1 MGDPARPF
9 RAATQA
15 RGRRKAS
22 IGGRDFLPGWAIHH
36 RDKEAFMKAEE
47 NESPKSKPRLNIPA
61 GAMVIIP
68 LRSRVLFPPMI
79 MPVMVRRA
87 ERLHA
92 VEETVR
98 QQLPIGFVTQ
108 RDPNIDVPQPKDL
121 YGVGTAADVLRMYT
135 LPDGQ
140 RQILVQGRRRFE
152 IAEFL
157 ETDPLLIARVTM
169 VEEKVPHTKEFE
181 ARILHLRQEAARA
194 LSLFPEPVNELR
206 SMIERIEDPLSV
218 IDVVASTLDLPSTE
232 KQEILAILDP
242 EARAQRVSE
251 KLARQIELL
260 ELSRKIGDEN
270 KESIDKSQRQYFL
283 REQLKAIQKELGEEA
298 GKGSEVE
305 ELRKQIYEA
314 KMPPE
319 VETEALKELARF
331 ERIPEMAAE
340 HSLLRTYLDW
350 LVELPWSVFSKE
362 EIDMRRAREI
372 RAPTHYGLEKV
383 KKRIIEFLA
392 VRKLMPQGKSPILCL
407 IGPPGV
413 GKTSLG
419 QSIAR
424 AMNRKFVRQSL
435 GGVHDEA
442 DIRGHRRT
450 YIGALPGNIIQGIRK
465 AGTRNPVFMLD
476 EVDKLSVSF
485 HGDPSAALLEVLD
498 PAQNATFQDHY
509 IALPFDLSQVL
520 FIATAN
526 VLDTIPSPLRDRMEI
541 LELPGYIEE
550 DKLAI
555 AKGYLVPRQT
565 AENGLK
571 PENISFTDEA
581 IREIIRSYTREA
593 GVRQLERELGAVCRS
608 VATRIA
614 EGFNETITV
623 KPESIPTYLG
633 PQKFFNEIALRTSL
647 PGVATGLAWTP
658 FGGEILFV
666 EATKMAGD
674 GKLLLTGQLG
684 DVMKESA
691 QAALS
696 LVKSRAE
703 TLGIDSDIFKKNDL
717 HIHIPAG
724 AIPKDG
730 PSAGVTLFVALVSL
744 LTGRRISK
752 DVAMT
757 GEISLRGLVVPV
769 GGIKEKMLAAK
780 RAGISCVLLPE
791 LNRKDLEEI
800 PPAGR
805 QGIRFEFL
813 QTADEALR
821 LALEP
826 EAPGGFSP
834 GDRLA
839 ARPLS

>member
-1 MGDPARPF
+1 MN
-9 RAATQA
+9 TEEEE
-15 RGRRKAS
+15 
-22 IGGRDFLPGWAIHH
+22 
-36 RDKEAFMKAEE
+36 KESA
-47 NESPKSKPRLNIPA
+47 KSKQRLNIPE
-61 GAMVIIP
+61 GALVIMP
-68 LRSRVLFPPMI
+68 MRNRVLFPSMM
-79 MPVMVRRA
+79 MPLAVRSAAR
-87 ERLHA
+87 RHA
-92 VEETVR
+92 VEEAVR
-98 QQLPIGFVTQ
+98 QQVPIGFVVQ
-108 RDPNIDVPQPKDL
+108 RDPNREVPEPKDL
-121 YGVGTAADVLRMYT
+121 YAVGTTGDVVRMFT

-140 RQILVQGRRRFE
+140 RQVLVQGRRRFE
-152 IAEFL
+152 IGEFL
-157 ETDPLLIARVTM
+157 ETDPVLIARVTM
-169 VEEKVPHTKEFE
+169 VEEKIPETKDFE

-194 LSLFPEPVNELR
+194 LSLFSEPMNELR
-206 SMIERIEDPLSV
+206 VMIDRIEDPLSV
-218 IDVVASTLDLPSTE
+218 IDMIASTLDLPTAE
-232 KQEILAILDP
+232 KQEILGILDP

-260 ELSRKIGDEN
+260 ELSKKIGAET
-270 KESIDKSQRQYFL
+270 KESMDKSQRQYFL
-283 REQLKAIQKELGEEA
+283 REQLKAIQKELGEA
-298 GKGSEVE
+298 DGRGVEVE
-305 ELRKQIYEA
+305 DLRKKLYDA

-319 VETEALKELARF
+319 VEKEALKELGRL
-331 ERIPEMAAE
+331 ERIPEAAPE
-340 HSLLRTYLDW
+340 YSLLRTYFDW
-350 LVELPWSVFSKE
+350 LVELPWSIFTEE
-362 EIDMRRAREI
+362 EIDLPKAREI
-372 RAPTHYGLEKV
+372 LDADHHGLEKV
-383 KKRIIEFLA
+383 KKRIVEFLA
-392 VRKLMPQGKSPILCL
+392 VRKLMPHGKSPILCL
-407 IGPPGV
+407 VGPPGV

-450 YIGALPGNIIQGIRK
+450 YVGALPGNIIQGIRK
-465 AGTRNPVFMLD
+465 AGSRNPVLMLD
-476 EVDKLSVSF
+476 EVDKLNASF
-485 HGDPSAALLEVLD
+485 QGDPSAALLEVLD

-571 PENISFTDEA
+571 PENISFTDES

-593 GVRQLERELGAVCRS
+593 GVRQLERGLGAVCRS

-614 EGFNETITV
+614 DGSNETFAITAD
-623 KPESIPTYLG
+623 SIPAYLG

-647 PGVATGLAWTP
+647 PGVATGLAWTQ
-658 FGGEILFV
+658 FGGDILFV

-674 GKLLLTGQLG
+674 GRLILTGQLG

-703 TLGIDSDIFKKNDL
+703 TLGIDSEIFKKNDL

-730 PSAGVTLFVALVSL
+730 PSAGITLFVALVSL

-757 GEISLRGLVVPV
+757 GEISLRGLVLPV

-780 RAGISCVLLPE
+780 RAGISTVLLPE
-791 LNRKDLEEI
+791 LNRRDLEEI

-805 QGIRFEFL
+805 DGIRFEFL
-813 QTADEALR
+813 KTADEALR
-821 LALEP
+821 LALEAD
-826 EAPGGFSP
+826 APSGYSP
-834 GDRLA
+834 GERLA
-839 ARPLS
+839 AHFLS

>member
-1 MGDPARPF
+1 MN
-9 RAATQA
+9 T
-15 RGRRKAS
+15 
-22 IGGRDFLPGWAIHH
+22 
-36 RDKEAFMKAEE
+36 EAEE
-47 NESPKSKPRLNIPA
+47 KESAKSKQRLNIPE
-61 GAMVIIP
+61 GALVIIP
-68 LRSRVLFPPMI
+68 MRNRVLFPAMM
-79 MPVMVRRA
+79 MPLSVRGPAR
-87 ERLHA
+87 RHA
-92 VEETVR
+92 VEEAVR
-98 QQLPIGFVTQ
+98 QQVPIGFVVQ
-108 RDPNIDVPQPKDL
+108 RDPNIEVPEPKDL
-121 YGVGTAADVLRMYT
+121 YRVGTAADVMRMFT

-140 RQILVQGRRRFE
+140 RQVLVQGRRRFE
-152 IAEFL
+152 IGEFL
-157 ETDPLLIARVTM
+157 ETDPVLIARVTM
-169 VEEKVPHTKEFE
+169 VEEKIPQTKEFE

-194 LSLFPEPVNELR
+194 LSLFPEPMNELR
-206 SMIERIEDPLSV
+206 AMIERIEDPLSV
-218 IDVVASTLDLPSTE
+218 IDMIASTLDLPTAE
-232 KQEILAILDP
+232 KQEILGILDP

-260 ELSRKIGDEN
+260 ELTKKIGAET
-270 KESIDKSQRQYFL
+270 KESMDKSQRQYFL
-283 REQLKAIQKELGEEA
+283 REQLKAIQKELGETD
-298 GKGSEVE
+298 GKDVEVE
-305 ELRKQIYEA
+305 ELRKKLYAA

-319 VETEALKELARF
+319 VEKEALKELARL
-331 ERIPEMAAE
+331 ERIPEAAPE
-340 HSLLRTYLDW
+340 HSLLRTYFDW
-350 LVELPWSVFSKE
+350 LVELPWSIFTEE
-362 EIDMRRAREI
+362 EIDLPKAREI
-372 RAPTHYGLEKV
+372 LDADHYGLEKV

-392 VRKLMPQGKSPILCL
+392 VRKLMPHGKCPILCL
-407 IGPPGV
+407 VGPPGV

-450 YIGALPGNIIQGIRK
+450 YVGALPGNIIQGIRK
-465 AGTRNPVFMLD
+465 AGSRNPVFMLD
-476 EVDKLSVSF
+476 EVDKLSASF

-498 PAQNATFQDHY
+498 PSQNSTFQDHY
-509 IALPFDLSQVL
+509 LAVPFDLSQVL

-526 VLDTIPSPLRDRMEI
+526 VLDTVPGPLRDRMEI

-658 FGGEILFV
+658 FGGDILFV

-703 TLGIDSDIFKKNDL
+703 TLGIDSAIFKKNDL

-757 GEISLRGLVVPV
+757 GEISLRGLVLPV
-769 GGIKEKMLAAK
+769 GGIKEKVLAAK

-791 LNRKDLEEI
+791 LNRRDMEEI
-800 PPAGR
+800 PTSGR
-805 QGIRFEFL
+805 EGIRFEFL
-813 QTADEALR
+813 KTADQALL

-826 EAPGGFSP
+826 ESPGGFSP
-834 GDRLA
+834 GERLA
-839 ARPLS
+839 ARSIS

>member
-1 MGDPARPF
+1 MNGQE
-9 RAATQA
+9 T
-15 RGRRKAS
+15 AS
-22 IGGRDFLPGWAIHH
+22 V
-36 RDKEAFMKAEE
+36 
-47 NESPKSKPRLNIPA
+47 KPRLNIPP
-61 GAMVIIP
+61 GALAIIP
-68 LRSRVLFPPMI
+68 LRNRVLFPSMM
-79 MPVMVRRA
+79 MPLSVNSPARR
-87 ERLHA
+87 HI
-92 VEETVR
+92 VEEAVR
-98 QQLPIGFVTQ
+98 QQIPIGFVSQ
-108 RDPNIDVPQPKDL
+108 QDPTLETATAKDL
-121 YGVGTAADVLRMYT
+121 YDVGTAADVLRMFS

-140 RQILVQGRRRFE
+140 RQALVQGRRRFE
-152 IAEFL
+152 IAEFIA
-157 ETDPLLIARVTM
+157 TDPVLIARVTM
-169 VEEKVPHTKEFE
+169 VEETIPQTRDFE
-181 ARILHLRQEAARA
+181 ARILNLRQEAARA
-194 LSLFPEPVNELR
+194 LSLFPEPMNELR
-206 SMIERIEDPLSV
+206 AMIERIEDPLSV
-218 IDVVASTLDLPSTE
+218 IDIIASTLDLPIAE

-242 EARAQRVSE
+242 TVRAQRVSE

-260 ELSRKIGDEN
+260 ELSKKIGAET
-270 KESIDKSQRQYFL
+270 KESLDKTQRQYFL
-283 REQLKAIQKELGEEA
+283 REQLKAIQKELGEED
-298 GKGSEVE
+298 GKGVEVE
-305 ELRKQIYEA
+305 ELRKKIFDA
-314 KMPPE
+314 KMPPD
-319 VETEALKELARF
+319 VEKETLKELGRL
-331 ERIPEMAAE
+331 ERMPEMAAE
-340 HSLLRTYLDW
+340 YSMIRTYFDW
-350 LVELPWSVFSKE
+350 LVELPWSVLSKE
-362 EIDMRRAREI
+362 EIDLPKAREI
-372 RAPTHYGLEKV
+372 LDADHYGLEKV
-383 KKRIIEFLA
+383 KRRIIEFLA
-392 VRKLMPQGKSPILCL
+392 VRKLKPEGKSPILCL
-407 IGPPGV
+407 VGPPGV

-476 EVDKLSVSF
+476 EIDKLSASF

-509 IALPFDLSQVL
+509 IGLPFDLSQVL

-526 VLDTIPSPLRDRMEI
+526 VLDTIPGPLRDRMEI

-550 DKLAI
+550 EKLAI
-555 AKGYLVPRQT
+555 AKGYLVPRQV

-571 PENISFTDEA
+571 PSNIEFTDEA
-581 IREIIRSYTREA
+581 TREIIRSYTREA

-608 VATRIA
+608 IATRFA
-614 EGFNETITV
+614 EGLSDMITV
-623 KPESIPTYLG
+623 KPDSIPTYLG

-647 PGVATGLAWTP
+647 PGVATGLAWTQ
-658 FGGEILFV
+658 FGGDILFV
-666 EATKMAGD
+666 EATKMPGD
-674 GKLLLTGQLG
+674 GRLILTGQLG
-684 DVMKESA
+684 EVMKESA

-703 TLGIDSDIFKKNDL
+703 LLGIDPELFKKSDL

-757 GEISLRGLVVPV
+757 GEISLRGLVLPV

-780 RAGISCVLLPE
+780 RAGITSVLLPE

-800 PPAGR
+800 PPSAR

-813 QTADEALR
+813 KTVDEALR
-821 LALEP
+821 LAFEP
-826 EAPGGFSP
+826 DAPGGYSP
-834 GDRLA
+834 GERLA
-839 ARPLS
+839 ARPSI

>member
-1 MGDPARPF
+1 MNAE
-9 RAATQA
+9 AT
-15 RGRRKAS
+15 
-22 IGGRDFLPGWAIHH
+22 
-36 RDKEAFMKAEE
+36 ET
-47 NESPKSKPRLNIPA
+47 PKSKPRINIPE
-61 GAMVIIP
+61 GALVIIP
-68 LRSRVLFPPMI
+68 MRNRVLFPSMI
-79 MPVMVRRA
+79 MPLSVRNPAR
-87 ERLHA
+87 RHA
-92 VEETVR
+92 VEEAVR
-98 QQLPIGFVTQ
+98 QQVPIGFVVQ
-108 RDPNIDVPQPKDL
+108 RDPNIEVPEPKDL
-121 YGVGTAADVLRMYT
+121 YGVGTAADVLRMFT

-140 RQILVQGRRRFE
+140 RQVLVQGRRRFE
-152 IAEFL
+152 IGEFL
-157 ETDPLLIARVTM
+157 ETDPVLIARVTM
-169 VEEKVPHTKEFE
+169 VEEKIPQTKEFE

-194 LSLFPEPVNELR
+194 LSLFPEPMNELR
-206 SMIERIEDPLSV
+206 AMIERIEDPLSV
-218 IDVVASTLDLPSTE
+218 IDMIASTLDLPTAE
-232 KQEILAILDP
+232 KQEILGILDP

-260 ELSRKIGDEN
+260 ELSKKIGAET
-270 KESIDKSQRQYFL
+270 KESMDKSQRQYFL
-283 REQLKAIQKELGEEA
+283 REQLKAIQKELGEA
-298 GKGSEVE
+298 DGKDVEVE
-305 ELRKQIYEA
+305 ELRKKLYDA

-319 VETEALKELARF
+319 VEKEALKELARL
-331 ERIPEMAAE
+331 ERIPEAAPE
-340 HSLLRTYLDW
+340 HSLLRTYFDW
-350 LVELPWSVFSKE
+350 LVELPWSIFTEE
-362 EIDMRRAREI
+362 EIDLPKAREI
-372 RAPTHYGLEKV
+372 LDADHYGLEKV

-392 VRKLMPQGKSPILCL
+392 VRKLMPHGKSPILCL
-407 IGPPGV
+407 VGPPGV

-450 YIGALPGNIIQGIRK
+450 YVGALPGNIIQGIRK
-465 AGTRNPVFMLD
+465 AGSRNPVFMLD
-476 EVDKLSVSF
+476 EVDKLSASF

-509 IALPFDLSQVL
+509 LALPFDLSQVL

-526 VLDTIPSPLRDRMEI
+526 VLDTVPGPLRDRMEI

-555 AKGYLVPRQT
+555 AKGYLVPRQI

-571 PENISFTDEA
+571 PEEINFNDDA

-614 EGFNETITV
+614 EGLKETIAV
-623 KPESIPTYLG
+623 NKESLPTYLG
-633 PQKFFNEIALRTSL
+633 PQKYFNEIALRTSL

-658 FGGEILFV
+658 FGGDILFV
-666 EATKMAGD
+666 EATRIPGD
-674 GKLLLTGQLG
+674 GKLILTGQLG

-696 LVKSRAE
+696 LLKSRAE
-703 TLGIDSDIFKKNDL
+703 TLGIDADIFRKNDL

-757 GEISLRGLVVPV
+757 GEISLRGLVLPV
-769 GGIKEKMLAAK
+769 GGIKEKVLAAK
-780 RAGISCVLLPE
+780 RAGISIVLLPE
-791 LNRKDLEEI
+791 LNRRDMEEI
-800 PPAGR
+800 PTSGR
-805 QGIRFEFL
+805 EGIRFEFL
-813 QTADEALR
+813 KTADEALR
-821 LALEP
+821 LALEI
-826 EAPGGFSP
+826 EAPSGFSP
-834 GDRLA
+834 GERLA

>member
-1 MGDPARPF
+1 MNTDDEGE
-9 RAATQA
+9 
-15 RGRRKAS
+15 
-22 IGGRDFLPGWAIHH
+22 
-36 RDKEAFMKAEE
+36 KET
-47 NESPKSKPRLNIPA
+47 NKSNPRLNIPE
-61 GAMVIIP
+61 GALVILP
-68 LRSRVLFPPMI
+68 MRNRVLFPSMM
-79 MPVMVRRA
+79 MPLTVRGPAR
-87 ERLHA
+87 RHA
-92 VEETVR
+92 VEEAVR
-98 QQLPIGFVTQ
+98 QQVPIGIVVQ
-108 RDPNIDVPQPKDL
+108 RDPNIEAPKPEDL
-121 YGVGTAADVLRMYT
+121 YTVGTTADVVRMFT
-135 LPDGQ
+135 LPDGR

-152 IAEFL
+152 ISEFL
-157 ETDPLLIARVTM
+157 ETDPVLIARVTL
-169 VEEKVPHTKEFE
+169 VEEKIPQTKEFE

-194 LSLFPEPVNELR
+194 LSLLPEPTNEMR
-206 SMIERIEDPLSV
+206 AMIERIEDPLSI
-218 IDVVASTLDLPSTE
+218 IDMIASTLDLPTAE
-232 KQEILAILDP
+232 KQDIFAQLDP
-242 EARAQRVSE
+242 ETRAQRVSE

-260 ELSRKIGDEN
+260 ELSRKIGAETKD
-270 KESIDKSQRQYFL
+270 SMDKSQRQYFL
-283 REQLKAIQKELGEEA
+283 REQLKAIQKELGEED
-298 GKGSEVE
+298 GKDVEVE
-305 ELRKQIYEA
+305 ELRRKLMEA

-319 VETEALKELARF
+319 VEKEALKELSRL
-331 ERIPEMAAE
+331 ERIPEAAPE
-340 HSLLRTYLDW
+340 HSLLRTYFDW
-350 LVELPWSVFSKE
+350 LVELPWSNFTEE
-362 EIDMRRAREI
+362 EIDLPKAREI
-372 RAPTHYGLEKV
+372 LDADHHGLQKV

-392 VRKLMPQGKSPILCL
+392 VRKLMPRGKSPILCL
-407 IGPPGV
+407 VGPPGV

-450 YIGALPGNIIQGIRK
+450 YIGALPGNIIQGLRK
-465 AGTRNPVFMLD
+465 AGSRNPVFMLD
-476 EVDKLSVSF
+476 EVDKLSASF

-526 VLDTIPSPLRDRMEI
+526 VLDMIPGPLRDRMEI

-571 PENISFTDEA
+571 PDHISFTDGA
-581 IREIIRSYTREA
+581 LREIIRSYTREA
-593 GVRQLERELGAVCRS
+593 GVRQLERELGAVCRN
-608 VATRIA
+608 VATRVA
-614 EGFNETITV
+614 EGINEPVAI
-623 KPESIPTYLG
+623 KAESIPTFLG

-647 PGVATGLAWTP
+647 PGVATGLAWTQ
-658 FGGEILFV
+658 FGGDILFV

-674 GKLLLTGQLG
+674 GKLILTGQLG

-703 TLGIDSDIFKKNDL
+703 SLGIDSKLFKTNDL

-757 GEISLRGLVVPV
+757 GEISLRGLVLPV

-780 RAGISCVLLPE
+780 RAGISSVLLPE

-800 PPAGR
+800 SPSGR
-805 QGIRFEFL
+805 EGIRFEFL
-813 QTADEALR
+813 KTAEEALR
-821 LALEP
+821 LALEAD
-826 EAPGGFSP
+826 APSGYSP
-834 GDRLA
+834 GERLA
-839 ARPLS
+839 ARSLS

>member
-1 MGDPARPF
+1 MNAEQ
-9 RAATQA
+9 T
-15 RGRRKAS
+15 
-22 IGGRDFLPGWAIHH
+22 
-36 RDKEAFMKAEE
+36 EA
-47 NESPKSKPRLNIPA
+47 PKTKPRLNIPA
-61 GAMVIIP
+61 GALVIIP
-68 LRSRVLFPPMI
+68 LRNRVLFPSMI
-79 MPVMVRRA
+79 MPLMVRRPA
-87 ERLHA
+87 RLHA

-98 QQLPIGFVTQ
+98 QQVPIGFVVL
-108 RDPNIDVPQPKDL
+108 RDPNIEVPEPKDL
-121 YGVGTAADVLRMYT
+121 YGVGTAADVLRMFS

-152 IAEFL
+152 IGEFL
-157 ETDPLLIARVTM
+157 ETEPVLIARVTM
-169 VEEKVPHTKEFE
+169 VEEKLPQTKEFE

-194 LSLFPEPVNELR
+194 LSLFPEPMNELR

-218 IDVVASTLDLPSTE
+218 IDMIASTLDLPTAE
-232 KQEILAILDP
+232 RQEILGILDP

-260 ELSRKIGDEN
+260 ELSKKIGAET
-270 KESIDKSQRQYFL
+270 KESMDKTQRQYFL
-283 REQLKAIQKELGEEA
+283 REQLKAIQKELGEED
-298 GKGSEVE
+298 GKGVEVE
-305 ELRKQIYEA
+305 ELRKKLYEA

-319 VETEALKELARF
+319 VEKEALKELTRL
-331 ERIPEMAAE
+331 ERIPEMAPE
-340 HSLLRTYLDW
+340 HSLLRTYFEW
-350 LVELPWSVFSKE
+350 LVELPWSIVTKE
-362 EIDMRRAREI
+362 EIDLPKAREI
-372 RAPTHYGLEKV
+372 LDADHYGLEKV

-392 VRKLMPQGKSPILCL
+392 VRKLMPEGKSPILCL
-407 IGPPGV
+407 VGPPGV

-450 YIGALPGNIIQGIRK
+450 YIGALPGNIIQGIKK
-465 AGTRNPVFMLD
+465 AGSRNPVFMLD
-476 EVDKLSVSF
+476 EVDKLSASF
-485 HGDPSAALLEVLD
+485 HGNPSAALLEVLD
-498 PAQNATFQDHY
+498 PSQNSTFQDHY
-509 IALPFDLSQVL
+509 LAVPFDLTQVL

-526 VLDTIPSPLRDRMEI
+526 VLDTVPGPLRDRMEI

-555 AKGYLVPRQT
+555 AKGYLVPRQIT
-565 AENGLK
+565 ENGLK
-571 PENISFTDEA
+571 PSDINFTDDA
-581 IREIIRSYTREA
+581 IREVIRSYTREA
-593 GVRQLERELGAVCRS
+593 GVRQLERELGAICRS
-608 VATRIA
+608 VATRVA
-614 EGFNETITV
+614 DGFNETISV
-623 KPESIPTYLG
+623 KPESIPAYLG
-633 PQKFFNEIALRTSL
+633 PLKFFNEIALRTSL

-658 FGGEILFV
+658 FGGDILFV

-674 GKLLLTGQLG
+674 GKLILTGQLG
-684 DVMKESA
+684 EVMKESA

-703 TLGIDSDIFKKNDL
+703 TLGIDPDIFKKNDL

-744 LTGRRISK
+744 LSGRRISK

-757 GEISLRGLVVPV
+757 GEISLRGLVLPV

-780 RAGISCVLLPE
+780 RAGISTVLLPE
-791 LNRKDLEEI
+791 LNRRDLEEI

-805 QGIRFEFL
+805 EGIRFEFL
-813 QTADEALR
+813 KTADEALR
-821 LALEP
+821 LALEADAP
-826 EAPGGFSP
+826 SGYAPGEK
-834 GDRLA
+834 LA